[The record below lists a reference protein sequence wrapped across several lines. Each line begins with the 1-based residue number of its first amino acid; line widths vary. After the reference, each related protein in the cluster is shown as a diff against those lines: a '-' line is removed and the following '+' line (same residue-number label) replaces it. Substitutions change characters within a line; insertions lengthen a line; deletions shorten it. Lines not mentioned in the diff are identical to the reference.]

1 MLFPLQP
8 LLADSEIPF
17 QAWIVVVMVFIA
29 FIRWVIEKLKGP
41 QEEPDF
47 SEFEEEFEQPRQ
59 QTAPPPLPR
68 LQTALRPTG
77 PPSQTPTPCWRG
89 PAG

>member
-41 QEEPDF
+41 QL
-47 SEFEEEFEQPRQ
+47 S
-59 QTAPPPLPR
+59 LIHI
-68 LQTALRPTG
+68 
-77 PPSQTPTPCWRG
+77 
-89 PAG
+89 